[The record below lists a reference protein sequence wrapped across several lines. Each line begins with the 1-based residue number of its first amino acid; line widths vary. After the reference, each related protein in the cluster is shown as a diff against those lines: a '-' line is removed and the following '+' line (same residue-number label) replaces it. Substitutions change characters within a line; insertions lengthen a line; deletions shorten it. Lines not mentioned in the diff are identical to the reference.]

1 MREVYKGVLRSRL
14 LLGATKTYLH
24 GGISGELGSYGIYLL
39 TPPPPW
45 LRGSPRGVKLL
56 LLQNFL
62 LSKLPKHWRRPPGN
76 ASESGTSEARSCQ
89 HEWEL
94 STLLQGNVEVG

>member
-39 TPPPPW
+39 TPPPP
-45 LRGSPRGVKLL
+45 
-56 LLQNFL
+56 
-62 LSKLPKHWRRPPGN
+62 
-76 ASESGTSEARSCQ
+76 
-89 HEWEL
+89 
-94 STLLQGNVEVG
+94 